1 MLLLTSA
8 PTGPASEDPMPKTLT
23 VAPVT
28 ITSVSGGTVRVRT
41 QLVDA
46 RGTVLAEA
54 VSADITVPA
63 DPVPTPTVAT
73 PTVTMA

>member
-41 QLVDA
+41 QLIDTTGA
-46 RGTVLAEA
+46 VLAEA
-54 VSADITVPA
+54 VSKDIAVPA
-63 DPVPTPTVAT
+63 DPIPAPVIAT